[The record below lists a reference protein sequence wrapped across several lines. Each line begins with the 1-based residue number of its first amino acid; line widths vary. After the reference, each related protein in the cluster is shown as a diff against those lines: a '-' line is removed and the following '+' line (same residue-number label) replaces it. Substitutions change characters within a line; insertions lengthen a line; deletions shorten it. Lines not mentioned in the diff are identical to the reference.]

1 MIRLS
6 PPPLCPVDQAA
17 LRYARDMINFIDRS
31 PSPFHAVNSAQEML
45 SEAGFSELS
54 ERDSWRGKLTAGS
67 RHFVVRGGGSLI
79 AFRVGMTAAPESG
92 TRIIGAHTDSP
103 NIRLKPRLAKG
114 AHGHLLFDVEPYGG
128 LLIATW
134 TDRDLALAGR
144 VFVTDDQAPEGR
156 RAVLID
162 SENAICRIANL
173 AIHLNRTANKE
184 GLKLNEH
191 SHLSPIVGQLETLV
205 KEGETPAEVVLE
217 WIASLAGCD
226 PKHIEGHDLCLYD
239 VQRGSIIGLD
249 QAYLQIGR
257 LDNLASCYHGL
268 TALLEQSA
276 QDTPAFTQVLGLFDH
291 EEVGSQSARGAKST
305 FLGDVL
311 ARLCDGAGEPLS
323 RCVQQSYQVSAD
335 MAHAVHPNYADK
347 HDGSHQPLMNHG
359 PVIKNNV
366 NTKYATDG
374 DTSAV
379 FRRACQAA
387 GILPQEFVNRPDLAC
402 GSTIGSLTSALLGL
416 RTVDVGNP
424 MWSMHSAREMTG
436 VADQVL
442 MHRALSAFYAGA

>member
-1 MIRLS
+1 MISLNPPSLHLVDPTALSYTQEMIR
-6 PPPLCPVDQAA
+6 
-17 LRYARDMINFIDRS
+17 FIDQS
-31 PSPFHAVNSAQEML
+31 PSPFHAVETSKSAL
-45 SEAGFSELS
+45 AEAGFIELS
-54 ERDSWRGKLTAGS
+54 ERDSWQGKLMPGQAYY
-67 RHFVVRGGGSLI
+67 VIRGGGSLI
-79 AFRVGMTAAPESG
+79 AFRLGSEPLEETGV
-92 TRIIGAHTDSP
+92 RVVGAHTDSP

-114 AHGHLLFDVEPYGG
+114 AHGHMLFDVEPYGG

-144 VFVTDDQAPEGR
+144 VFVRDDQATDGR

-162 SENAICRIANL
+162 TKTAVCRIANL
-173 AIHLNRTANKE
+173 AIHLNRTANQE

-191 SHLSPIVGQLETLV
+191 SHLSPILGQLKTLV
-205 KEGETPAEVVLE
+205 KEGESPAEVALK
-217 WIASLAGCD
+217 WIASLAACEAEQ
-226 PKHIEGHDLCLYD
+226 IEGHDLCLYD
-239 VQRGSIIGLD
+239 AQPGSIIGLD
-249 QAYLQIGR
+249 QAYLQVGR
-257 LDNLASCYHGL
+257 LDNLASSYHGL
-268 TALLEQSA
+268 TALIEQAA
-276 QDTPAFTQVLGLFDH
+276 QAAPPFTQILGLFDH

-311 ARLCDGAGEPLS
+311 ARLCGGTGEPLS
-323 RCVQQSYQVSAD
+323 RCIQQSYQVSAD

-347 HDGSHQPLMNHG
+347 HDGTHQPLMNHG

-374 DTSAV
+374 DSSAV
-379 FRRACQAA
+379 FRRACQSA
-387 GILPQEFVNRPDLAC
+387 GIIPQEFVNRPDLAC

-424 MWSMHSAREMTG
+424 MWSMHSAREMAG

-442 MHRALSAFYAGA
+442 MHRALSAFYAGS